1 MTDLVFHFLSTWKA
15 WGAQLLLALGLLG
28 TFWVFTRWY
37 IVEREDPLALLH
49 NRFDGLTRWLLQH
62 RRSKKTLP
70 LSLAA
75 VGLGGGMFLTLGQK
89 DFLLWAFR
97 NAPLFL
103 GIHAGLVLLVLLLWL
118 RWDRKPNY
126 IQSGEGRAE
135 AQFKDVPEDFG
146 PCEIQD
152 GRRIGDGKPMA
163 ELLGFRDPSKEARWV
178 LAHGLRS
185 RGYLTLVSLPWD
197 TLSRHILIFGAQG
210 SGKTTSVFGHIQHS
224 AECPWIYQD
233 SKAELP
239 FRDDFPHACVWGLD
253 VRGHES
259 RSGVWNPMEEIR
271 SKEDRDLLVDYVFPS
286 NPHDANPWVRD
297 MARAL
302 FGAILTSR
310 RWISIQEI
318 ARTLRESRLEPFLA
332 ELDPI
337 YRDAMAE
344 PKSQVPVLQDLVVSL
359 SRWETERIRAIT
371 EGPSTITIDNFI
383 RRGGYVMNCEM
394 SDALRVPVHCFWG
407 MLLGRLRNRAEGAS
421 PIMLLLDEFG
431 DCGRLP
437 NIERALVL
445 LRSKGVSI
453 VAGIQNMGLLQD
465 VYPRNWQAV
474 LQGFGT
480 RIWLTRNLEDDLR
493 EKLSRAVGKWTRRIP
508 PANKNAR
515 ETEKEADLMPLDA
528 WGRWSEERAALARSH
543 GFTYWLPLSLA
554 VMRPPLGRLVAAVDP
569 WEEAEGL
576 AKAAM
581 QAVTPLDW
589 KPEPLPYPG
598 GLKLP
603 QVAAE
608 VPEVLVLPVG
618 EDWL

>member
-1 MTDLVFHFLSTWKA
+1 MTDFVFYLLSAEKG
-15 WGAQLLLALGLLG
+15 WGALLLLVLGLLG
-28 TFWVFTRWY
+28 TLWSFTRRY
-37 IVEREDPLALLH
+37 LVEHEDPLALLH
-49 NRFDGLTRWLLQH
+49 NRFDGLTRFLLQH

-70 LSLAA
+70 VSLVA
-75 VGLGGGMFLTLGQK
+75 VGLGGGMLLALERK

-97 NAPLFL
+97 NAALFL
-103 GIHAGLVLLVLLLWL
+103 GLHAGLVLLALVLWF
-118 RWDRKPNY
+118 RWDRKPKY
-126 IQSGEGRAE
+126 IQSGDGRAD

-152 GRRIGDGKPMA
+152 GRRVGDGQPMA
-163 ELLGFRDPSKEARWV
+163 ELLGFRDPSMEARWV
-178 LAHGLRS
+178 LAHGQRS
-185 RGYLTLVSLPWD
+185 RGYLTLVSLTWD

-210 SGKTTSVFGHIQHS
+210 SGKTTSIFGHIQHS
-224 AECPWIYQD
+224 ALCPWIYQD

-239 FRDDFPHACVWGLD
+239 FRDEFPNACVWGLD
-253 VRGHES
+253 VRGHAS

-271 SKEDRDLLVDYVFPS
+271 SKEDRDLMVDYVFPS

-297 MARAL
+297 MARAV
-302 FGAILTSR
+302 FGAILASR
-310 RWISIQEI
+310 RWSSIQEI

-359 SRWETERIRAIT
+359 SRWETARISAIT
-371 EGPSTITIDNFI
+371 EGPSTVTIDDFI
-383 RRGGYVMNCEM
+383 ARGGYVMNCEM

-407 MLLGRLRNRAEGAS
+407 MIFGRLRNRAEGAS
-421 PIMLLLDEFG
+421 PIILLLDEFG

-453 VAGIQNMGLLQD
+453 MAGIQNLGLLQD

-493 EKLSRAVGKWTRRIP
+493 EKLSRVVGKWTRRVP
-508 PANKNAR
+508 PANKNSR
-515 ETEKEADLMPLDA
+515 PTDKEADLMPLDA

-543 GFTYWLPLSLA
+543 GFTYWLPLSLK
-554 VMRPPLGRLVAAVDP
+554 VTRPPLGALVVAMDP
-569 WEEAEGL
+569 WEEAESL
-576 AKAAM
+576 AKAAV
-581 QAVTPLDW
+581 QAVTPPDW
-589 KPEPLPYPG
+589 KPEPLPIPV
-598 GLKLP
+598 GLKAVQP
-603 QVAAE
+603 SAE
-608 VPEVLVLPVG
+608 APEVLVLTVG